1 MPHKSQLMRTTL
13 ITLGLLTLTCQAFA
27 GGLPPP
33 SRTVYKCED
42 GKKVYYSDSP
52 CLGATKVDVTPT
64 RGLNKSS
71 GRELVGSD
79 VRREQ
84 THEQFA
90 EAVRPVTGMNAQQL
104 DKFGRRMQLTP
115 EAQRRCQELDR
126 LLPQAEQAER
136 SAPDA
141 AQAKF
146 TQTNL
151 FTLRKQYRD
160 LRCE

>member
-1 MPHKSQLMRTTL
+1 MRIPL
-13 ITLGLLTLTCQAFA
+13 ITLWTITLTCHSFA

-64 RGLNKSS
+64 RGLNKST
-71 GRELVGSD
+71 GRELLGAD

-90 EAVRPVTGMNAQQL
+90 EAIKPVTGMNAQQL
-104 DKFGRRMQLTP
+104 DKFGRRLQLTA

-136 SAPDA
+136 SALDPTQTKF
-141 AQAKF
+141 AQA
-146 TQTNL
+146 NL

>member
-1 MPHKSQLMRTTL
+1 MRIPL
-13 ITLGLLTLTCQAFA
+13 ITLWLITLTCHAFA

-64 RGLNKSS
+64 RGLNKST
-71 GRELVGSD
+71 GRELLGAD

-90 EAVRPVTGMNAQQL
+90 EAFKPVTGMNAQQL
-104 DKFGRRMQLTP
+104 DKFGRRLQLTA

-136 SAPDA
+136 SALDPTQTKF
-141 AQAKF
+141 AQA
-146 TQTNL
+146 NL